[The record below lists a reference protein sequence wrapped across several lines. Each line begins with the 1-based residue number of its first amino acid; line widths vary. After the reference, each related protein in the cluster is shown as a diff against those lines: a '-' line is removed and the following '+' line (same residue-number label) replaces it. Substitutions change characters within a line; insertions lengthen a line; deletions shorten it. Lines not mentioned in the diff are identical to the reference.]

1 MSSEEKTFED
11 VVKAIKAL
19 ESFPFDNYANRLHNK
34 ARMELDWGLQEH
46 VEQAPNY
53 PADDPDPDSPYLGIY
68 SAVEFLFKL
77 SIPSVCSGIAP
88 VSNDV
93 DPNNVRQYV
102 SADNSHIRFL
112 EAVTSL
118 MGCCLGEYI
127 DRQLKSRNVD
137 TLDVLRFLDPTRDY
151 ILQAVAS
158 QNFILNEVRTDMAR
172 QDHLFSIAFLLI
184 ADYLQDGWPAYRDFL
199 ASGSEFRDRASYK
212 TLTQWS
218 YTLWSNEGRG
228 DPARMD
234 EIVKFCGRAA
244 TIGLCPPNTTTG
256 LQSPAPTF
264 DVTKAFYE
272 MGSSSRDD
280 DEYDR
285 DIQASLSRLQ
295 DQEDIVNEWK
305 SYCDALTNSWENEI
319 IPYWKTGMYR
329 AFQADK
335 WYEMLMWESVTY
347 DRQADLF
354 GTDYLPLTSKPNL
367 GFRELSES
375 SILPGTLITLLDG
388 TSRPAETL
396 QPGEEILICQDPKTS
411 APVYPRRIKQ
421 PGKAKLFGF
430 NGEIPWFPG
439 SQVFHTTTGLRAVDP
454 EGAQRLNSYQ
464 RIGTLAVGHIVF
476 RLQGG
481 EYAAAEVKSIQKT
494 TKTTHSEFAYALSLA
509 GEQNHTYYA
518 HGYLVDANISSYTL
532 RETAEKLRKVP
543 GSMRLALLA
552 HCQEL
557 WSTFQKF
564 DFRAIYQRLNWEL
577 FGHYAPKDEEEPLY
591 RASVQPFSYEDHL
604 KTSEALSVTQ
614 GVAIDRLTRGFSLTA
629 YHPSRLPAGYQLPTL
644 SLVDGYLLVQ
654 DEVQFR
660 STYDPRT
667 RCFRWT
673 RELKSS
679 KLFEHGAVEIHPHAT
694 SGMGV
699 VYLSSEL
706 EARKTPSRDQVHPFK
721 ASGRSLEQLH
731 ASNVADEWTSFGQWE
746 VTLDQSVWPPD
757 TDRTEPEDPID
768 GGLLEDG
775 FWTNE
780 QGVELPGIRSPLVDN
795 LRDEINGHFEQ
806 ELGDFYQ
813 GISRFK
819 DGEQK
824 YYLQFSHAP
833 LLPFISDAGLD
844 VNKTFDVGFKSD
856 LGIDITLPSL
866 YQDMEITMDALYTGF
881 TGYFFEY
888 DPTKRGNRGNRHLVT
903 GTAKWSS
910 AVDSYRSKVSHA
922 YMLALEPGKAAA
934 FYEQHQPASV
944 TNSLLALADVPN
956 LTDLMTLAGYQENS
970 IHNDTQLL
978 IRSMMYYHMDD
989 TQREK
994 ILQVPKPNENDLP
1007 ASLAD
1012 NLPSQLKTFFKEKYG
1027 PAFICRYVGRT
1038 QKYMKSFTDQE
1049 MKDLWY
1055 WWQGNGEN
1063 TLSHSEEYNDINR
1076 LSSREAMMRRNA
1088 KKLEPYLT
1096 SDPDDWATQL
1106 YNMLTTN
1113 KRLLRTFVHFPI
1125 QDGNNVINKQCNI
1138 LDALS
1143 PGGDWS
1149 NKFFDEFLTFTMAEG
1164 STYADIEPDDD
1175 QDTKY
1180 QWLHDS
1186 MHDLIVA
1193 VLNDD
1198 DKISEDIK
1206 KGLQADIDE
1215 FEKQNGLNQ
1224 QADAEQRASAI
1235 LEKSTLFMQELAG
1248 WFSYIGKGM
1257 SAAFG
1262 GTALWKWAG
1271 EAFEQVAAKFPSLK
1285 GVSKLK
1291 GLCTASMV
1299 AVGLLTAAVSLWG
1312 LVNSWDSMSAAA
1324 RAVVII
1330 EVSRMILD
1338 SASKAVDAWNSYR
1351 SNPAGSPA
1359 EELNMQAL
1367 GDSLTQEVMDSSE
1380 TVGEVAEKI
1389 AGGEDYRVVI
1399 GEGLHSEGLPTE
1411 SEGEMTWNESLE
1423 ELAQDVPP
1431 GYEDVAKKFNISG
1444 NVLRILN
1451 AILGIGLVI
1460 AMSFSLANDW
1470 NSMSDAGKVLGILNI
1485 IVQGLTVLLDVVEA
1499 GTAAGLWA
1507 VTGTMSVVLPI
1518 LGAVLA
1524 VVGVI
1529 LMMVQLFINLFV
1541 AKQDPPDPIRD
1552 FIDDVG
1558 HKVIR
1563 SFGAA
1568 PPALLQ
1574 YSISGGKV
1582 NAGQVVTLSIKGE
1595 NKSSDEVTLSYV
1607 AITLYSGDDDVCLFR
1622 NGADETANIQLVP
1635 DTDSNKDKNGYTYAT
1650 PSDTVGSQLPAPAKL
1665 GSETD
1670 YYEYNLQ
1677 VAGPPKETSSSLNT
1691 LVLKAGES
1699 FQSFWTAKVN
1709 SKGPDAE
1716 RSLSWVEVVENGL
1729 VDRCQSHFS
1738 LSRI

>member
-1 MSSEEKTFED
+1 MSSEEKTFLD

-34 ARMELDWGLQEH
+34 ARMELDWGLQQH

-53 PADDPDPDSPYLGIY
+53 PADDPDPDSPNIGIY
-68 SAVEFLFKL
+68 SAVEVLFKL

-88 VSNDV
+88 VSDDV

-127 DRQLKSRNVD
+127 DRQLKSRDVD
-137 TLDVLRFLDPTRDY
+137 TMDVLRFLDPTRDY
-151 ILQAVAS
+151 ILEAVAS

-172 QDHLFSIAFLLI
+172 QDHLFSICFLLI
-184 ADYLQDGWPAYRDFL
+184 ADYLQDGWPAYRNFL

-212 TLTQWS
+212 TLAQWS

-256 LQSPAPTF
+256 LQSPSPTF
-264 DVTKAFYE
+264 EVTKAFYE
-272 MGSSSRDD
+272 MDSSNRAD
-280 DEYDR
+280 DEYNQDV
-285 DIQASLSRLQ
+285 QASLSRLQ
-295 DQEDIVNEWK
+295 NQEDIVNEWK

-335 WYEMLMWESVTY
+335 WYEMLMWENVTY
-347 DRQADLF
+347 DRQDDLF
-354 GTDYLPLTSKPNL
+354 GTEYLPLTSKPNL
-367 GFRELSES
+367 GFRQPSES
-375 SILPGTLITLLDG
+375 SVLPGTLIMLPDG
-388 TSRPAETL
+388 TSRPVETIK
-396 QPGEEILICQDPKTS
+396 PGEEILVCQDPKTS

-421 PGKAKLFGF
+421 PEKAKVFGF
-430 NGEIPWFPG
+430 NGEKPWSPVE
-439 SQVFHTTTGLRAVDP
+439 QVFHTTTGLRAVDP
-454 EGAQRLNSYQ
+454 EAAQRLNSYQ

-481 EYAAAEVKSIQKT
+481 EYTAVEIKSIQQAT
-494 TKTTHSEFAYALSLA
+494 NSEIAYALALA
-509 GEQNHTYYA
+509 GEQHHTYHA
-518 HGYLVDANISSYTL
+518 HGYLIDANIPSYTL
-532 RETAEKLRKVP
+532 RDTAEKLRRTPSNK
-543 GSMRLALLA
+543 RLALLA

-557 WSTFQKF
+557 SSTFQKF

-577 FGHYAPKDEEEPLY
+577 FGHYAPVDEEEPLSL
-591 RASVQPFSYEDHL
+591 ASTQPLSYEDHI
-604 KTSEALSVTQ
+604 KTSKALSAPQ
-614 GVAIDRLTRGFSLTA
+614 GVAIDRLTRGFSLKA
-629 YHPSRLPAGYQLPTL
+629 YHPSRLPDGYELPTL
-644 SLVDGYLLVQ
+644 SIVDGYLLVQ

-673 RELKSS
+673 RALTSS
-679 KLFEHGAVEIHPHAT
+679 NLFEHGAVEIHPHAT
-694 SGMGV
+694 SGRGV
-699 VYLSSEL
+699 VYLTSES
-706 EARKTPSRDQVHPFK
+706 EPSNTPSRDQVYAFK

-731 ASNVADEWTSFGQWE
+731 ASSVADEWTSFGQWE
-746 VTLDQSVWPPD
+746 VTLDRSVWPPD
-757 TDRTEPEDPID
+757 TDRTEPEDPVD
-768 GGLLEDG
+768 GGVLEDG
-775 FWTNE
+775 YWTNE
-780 QGVELPGIRSPLVDN
+780 QGVELPGIRVPLVDT
-795 LRDEINGHFEQ
+795 LRDEINGNFNQ
-806 ELGDFYQ
+806 QLGDFYQ

-819 DGEQK
+819 DGEQS
-824 YYLQFSHAP
+824 YYLGFNGAP
-833 LLPFISDAGLD
+833 LLPFISDTGLD
-844 VNKTFDVGFKSD
+844 VTKTFDVGFKSD

-866 YQDMEITMDALYTGF
+866 YQEMRITMDALYTGF

-888 DPTKRGNRGNRHLVT
+888 DPTKRGNRGNRHLVV

-910 AVDSYRSKVSHA
+910 AVDSYRSKVSRA
-922 YMLALEPGKAAA
+922 VSIAPGKVSA
-934 FYEQHQPASV
+934 FNEGHPPASV
-944 TNSLLALADVPN
+944 TSSLLALEDPPN
-956 LTDLMTLAGYQENS
+956 LTDLVTLAGYQEAS

-994 ILQVPKPNENDLP
+994 ILQVPKPNQNELP
-1007 ASLAD
+1007 ASLGE
-1012 NLPSQLKTFFKEKYG
+1012 NLPANLKTFFKEKYG

-1038 QKYMKSFTDQE
+1038 QKYMKSFSDQE

-1076 LSSREAMMRRNA
+1076 LSSREAMLRRNA
-1088 KKLEPYLT
+1088 DKLEPYLT
-1096 SDPDDWATQL
+1096 SDPDSWATQL
-1106 YNMLTTN
+1106 FDMLSNNT
-1113 KRLLRTFVHFPI
+1113 RLLRSFVHFPI

-1149 NKFFDEFLTFTMAEG
+1149 NKFFDKFLSFTLSEG
-1164 STYADIEPDDD
+1164 STYADIEPDDN
-1175 QDTKY
+1175 QDDKY
-1180 QWLHDS
+1180 KWLHDS
-1186 MHDLIVA
+1186 MHDLIVS

-1198 DKISEDIK
+1198 PNISDDIK
-1206 KGLQADIDE
+1206 KGILADIDE

-1224 QADAEQRASAI
+1224 QADAEQRAAAI
-1235 LEKSTLFMQELAG
+1235 LEKSTQFMRELAG
-1248 WFSYIGKGM
+1248 WFSYIGKGL

-1271 EAFEQVAAKFPSLK
+1271 AAFEKVAAKFPTLK
-1285 GVSKLK
+1285 GVNKLK

-1312 LVNSWDSMSAAA
+1312 LVNNWDNMSDAAK
-1324 RAVVII
+1324 AVVII
-1330 EVSRMILD
+1330 EVGRMILD
-1338 SASKAVDAWNSYR
+1338 SASKAVDAWNGYR
-1351 SNPAGSPA
+1351 SNPSGSPEA
-1359 EELNMQAL
+1359 ELNMQAL
-1367 GDSLTQEVMDSSE
+1367 GDTLTQEIADNSG
-1380 TVGEVAEKI
+1380 TVGDVAEKI
-1389 AGGEDYRVVI
+1389 AGGEDYRVAI

-1411 SEGEMTWNESLE
+1411 SEGEITWNESLE
-1423 ELAQDVPP
+1423 ELAKDVPP

-1470 NSMSDAGKVLGILNI
+1470 NSLSDTGKVLGILNI
-1485 IVQGLTVLLDVVEA
+1485 IVQGLTVLLDVVDA
-1499 GTAAGLWA
+1499 GVAAGLWA
-1507 VTGTMSVVLPI
+1507 VTGTMSVALPI

-1524 VVGVI
+1524 VIGVI

-1541 AKQDPPDPIRD
+1541 GKQDPPDPIRD
-1552 FIDDVG
+1552 FINDVG
-1558 HKVIR
+1558 HKLI
-1563 SFGAA
+1563 STFGTA

-1574 YSISGGKV
+1574 YSISGTQVSG
-1582 NAGQVVTLSIKGE
+1582 GQVVTLSIKGE

-1607 AITLYSGDDDVCLFR
+1607 EITLYSGDDDVCLFR

-1635 DTDSNKDKNGYTYAT
+1635 DTDPNKGKNGYTYVT

-1665 GSETD
+1665 GTETN
-1670 YYEYNLQ
+1670 YYEYSLQ
-1677 VAGPPKETSSSLNT
+1677 VAGVLKETSSSLNN
-1691 LVLKAGES
+1691 LVLKAGQS

-1709 SKGPDAE
+1709 DKGPDDE
-1716 RSLSWVEVVENGL
+1716 RSLSWIEVVENGL

-1738 LSRI
+1738 LMRI